1 MASAAPSEPADA
13 GLTHTDGAGAQRS
26 LCRRPELGALA
37 GTIVVYVFFA
47 VFGVNGFFSLG
58 GTASWMNTAAE
69 LGVLAIPIG
78 LLMISGEFDLSV
90 GSVIGASSI
99 IVAMCPVIFN
109 WPDWSGIMLA
119 LAFGAGVGL
128 MNGLIV
134 GATRLPS
141 FIVTLAGLFIVAGLA
156 LGGSRYL
163 VGTTSVSFDAMGW
176 VAALFGSQLDG
187 FNVSVVWWLAIV
199 LAASRML
206 AQTPFG
212 NWVYASGADPNAAV
226 AAGVPV
232 RRVKIILFVLSS
244 VGAALVGVLQT
255 VQYRGG
261 DVTYGRDFVF
271 AAPVAA
277 VIGGVLL
284 TGGYGTTLGI
294 LLGTIIYGV
303 VNLGIFYT
311 GWNSDWAEL
320 VLGVLL
326 LIAVVS
332 NNYFRRLAMGQG

>member
-1 MASAAPSEPADA
+1 MASVARSDGTSAPIPGKEGGSVR
-13 GLTHTDGAGAQRS
+13 RS
-26 LCRRPELGALA
+26 LYRRPEFGALA
-37 GTIVVYVFFA
+37 GAIIVYAFFA
-47 VFGVNGFFSLG
+47 IFGVNGFFTVS

-69 LGVLAIPIG
+69 LGVLAVPIG

-99 IVAMCPVIFN
+99 IVAMCAAVFG
-109 WPDWSGIMLA
+109 WPLWSGVVLA
-119 LAFGAGVGL
+119 LAFGLCVGL

-134 GATRLPS
+134 TTTKLPS

-156 LGGSRYL
+156 LGASRYL
-163 VGTTSVSFDAMGW
+163 IGTTSVSLSATGW
-176 VAALFGSQLDG
+176 TAALFGSRFIG
-187 FNVSVVWWLAIV
+187 FNVSVLWWVGIV
-199 LAASRML
+199 LAASWML
-206 AQTPFG
+206 ANTPFG
-212 NWVYASGADPNAAV
+212 NWVYASGADANAARS
-226 AAGVPV
+226 AGVPV
-232 RRVKIILFVLSS
+232 AHVKVILFMLSS
-244 VGAALVGVLQT
+244 LGAALVGILQT
-255 VQYRGG
+255 IQYRGG

-271 AAPVAA
+271 AAPVAV

-294 LLGTIIYGV
+294 LLGTIIYGI

-326 LIAVVS
+326 LLAVLS
-332 NNYFRRLAMGQG
+332 NNYFRRLAMRGG

>member
-1 MASAAPSEPADA
+1 VAHSDVNSAPTPGKGS
-13 GLTHTDGAGAQRS
+13 GSVHRS
-26 LCRRPELGALA
+26 IYRRPEFGALA
-37 GTIVVYVFFA
+37 GAIIVYVFFA
-47 VFGVNGFFSLG
+47 IFGVNGFFTLS

-69 LGVLAIPIG
+69 LGVLAVPIG

-99 IVAMCPVIFN
+99 IVAMCAAVFG
-109 WPDWSGIMLA
+109 WPLWSGVVLA
-119 LAFGAGVGL
+119 LVFGLCVGL
-128 MNGLIV
+128 MNGLV
-134 GATRLPS
+134 VTTTKLPS

-156 LGGSRYL
+156 LGGCRYL
-163 VGTTSVSFDAMGW
+163 IGTTSVSLSVTGW
-176 VAALFGSQLDG
+176 TADLFGSRLAG
-187 FNVSVVWWLAIV
+187 FNVSVLWWIGIV
-199 LAASRML
+199 LAASWML
-206 AQTPFG
+206 ANTPFG
-212 NWVYASGADPNAAV
+212 NWVYASGADANAARS
-226 AAGVPV
+226 AGVPV
-232 RRVKIILFVLSS
+232 ARVKVILFMLSS
-244 VGAALVGVLQT
+244 LGAALVGILQT
-255 VQYRGG
+255 IQYRGG

-294 LLGTIIYGV
+294 LLGTVIYGI

-326 LIAVVS
+326 LAAVVS
-332 NNYFRRLAMGQG
+332 NNYFRRLAMSGG